1 MGIVCRQCV
10 LFIRCILGVWL
21 AAVCSVVEGPEG
33 GTQPGAI
40 PRGGNIGAPPPH
52 KGEEE
57 EELTLD
63 DDG

>member
-1 MGIVCRQCV
+1 MSLVCRQYVYHEV
-10 LFIRCILGVWL
+10 LSAWL

-57 EELTLD
+57 EKTLD

>member
-1 MGIVCRQCV
+1 MFDC
-10 LFIRCILGVWL
+10 VWL

-40 PRGGNIGAPPPH
+40 PRGGNIRAPPPH

-57 EELTLD
+57 EKTLD